1 MDRQDYN
8 EVLAQA
14 ASREEKTEDGLIRFS
29 TGVVLGTQPIPKRFI
44 RDLYDLF
51 EKRKPQ
57 VPKVWNDQ
65 KDREELNPADPTYIE
80 ETQRWEMDL
89 VFAVSDF
96 GIMKGTYLIE
106 KPDSLPTIDD
116 NSWVEEREH
125 FGVIVPKSPALR
137 YLAWVTYV
145 AAPEDSDQLLLSEG
159 VGKLLGITEGAVET
173 EMSKFRSDESGE
185 TDPPSE
191 PTPPDGDG
199 D

>member
-1 MDRQDYN
+1 
-8 EVLAQA
+8 VLLNVSILKSTPATTKTV
-14 ASREEKTEDGLIRFS
+14 EEGIVEA
-29 TGVVLGTQPIPKRFI
+29 
-44 RDLYDLF
+44 
-51 EKRKPQ
+51 
-57 VPKVWNDQ
+57 WNFHANLAGQ
-65 KDREELNPADPTYIE
+65 CI
-80 ETQRWEMDL
+80 QQWEMDL

-106 KPDSLPTIDD
+106 KPDPLPSIED

-145 AAPEDSDQLLLSEG
+145 AAPEDADQLLLSEQ

-191 PTPPDGDG
+191 PAPPDGDG